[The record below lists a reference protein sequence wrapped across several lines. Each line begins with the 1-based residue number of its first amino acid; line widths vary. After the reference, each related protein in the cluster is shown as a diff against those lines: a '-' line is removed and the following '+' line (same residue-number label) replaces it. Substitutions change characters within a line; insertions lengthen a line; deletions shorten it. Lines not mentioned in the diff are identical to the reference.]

1 MCSFYKMRKV
11 NEIENYNILCDSLG
25 LFSSYLD
32 SMIQQQKLCTM
43 ATLGTHSVTK
53 ETTTC

>member
-1 MCSFYKMRKV
+1 MRKV